1 MLKIAHRGGVV
12 TESTPECSLGA
23 VQVAIDHGYDLVELD
38 LRRTKDGHVII
49 HHDET
54 FERTCGV
61 RRRVSELTS
70 EEIRKLRLG
79 STKEI
84 VPELEDALKLC
95 QERIGLML
103 EIKEENEAL
112 YRTIYR
118 LLEKYDMLGSTIIF
132 PDRPKIAEVFK
143 EKARLQITMD
153 HFDSIKS
160 KKDISGLHFAFE
172 LPWNLT
178 QDRVKELKDHRV
190 LVIAAINTFQY
201 AYRYPGQ
208 DHMSLAKQDIEKM
221 RKIKV
226 DGMQIDSIYQKF
238 LFKKEAKS

>member
-1 MLKIAHRGGVV
+1 LKIAHRGGVV
-12 TESTPECSLGA
+12 TESAPECSLGA
-23 VQVAIDHGYDLVELD
+23 VQVAIDHGYDMVELD
-38 LRRTKDGHVII
+38 LRGTKDGYVII
-49 HHDET
+49 HHNET

-61 RRRVSELTS
+61 RKRVSELTS

-79 STKEI
+79 NTKEI
-84 VPELEDALKLC
+84 VPEFENALKLC
-95 QERIGLML
+95 QGRIGLML

-118 LLEKYDMLGSTIIF
+118 LVDKYDMLGSTIIF

-143 EKARLQITMD
+143 EKVRLQITMD

-178 QDRVKELKDHRV
+178 QDRVEELKGHGV

-201 AYRYPGQ
+201 TYRYPGQ
-208 DHMSLAKQDIEKM
+208 NHMRLGKQDIEKM
-221 RKIKV
+221 RKIGV
-226 DGMQIDSIYQKF
+226 DGMQIDSVYQKF